1 MRAQNLIIDG
11 SPRWEIYRTV
21 PVSVPGGAAPAAQQA
36 AALGS
41 GATGRQRSASAAST
55 SNNGGGQLPA
65 AASGGLIFNP
75 DSMKFEVRCS
85 LP

>member
-36 AALGS
+36 AAPGSS
-41 GATGRQRSASAAST
+41 GATGRQRTSAAST

-65 AASGGLIFNP
+65 AASGGLIFNA